1 MTSWINPQKRLL
13 FIDIETYSE
22 TDLKECG
29 VYRYCEDP
37 AFEVDLLGYAYG
49 EEKVKVLDLLQG
61 EQIPEELLKDLTDPD
76 VIKIAHNANF
86 ERTCLTK
93 WLDTDMN
100 PAQWYCT
107 AVRAATLGLPR
118 SLEGVG
124 EALGLAEDEK
134 KMAVGKRLIQYFA
147 KPCAPTKTNG
157 GRRRNLPHHE
167 PEKWKIYKDYNGRDV
182 ETERTIFYKM
192 QAFPEVSEEEH
203 RLWELDQRMNA
214 AGVEIDVDL
223 VQAII
228 GYSEQHS
235 VELQEEA
242 KQISRLE
249 NPSSIKQAM
258 LWLRQNGVPVQSFN
272 KDTVADLFKTVTD
285 PAVLRFLQIRQEL
298 GKTSV
303 TKYDAMSR
311 ARCEDNK
318 VRGMLQ
324 FYGANRTGRWAG
336 RIVQLQNLPQN
347 KLNDLDLARTIVK
360 NKDFELLELLY
371 DSTMDVFSQLIRT
384 AFIAG
389 DGKLFAVADYSA
401 IEARVIAWL
410 AGEEWR
416 LDAFKH
422 GQDIYCASAS
432 QMFGVPVNKNGIN
445 GHLRK
450 KGKVA
455 ELACGYQGGIG
466 AMKRMGGEDMGL
478 TDEEMQEI
486 VDNWRAKSPKIVELW
501 ATAERCAKEAIQHP
515 GTVQRFSRGLAFK
528 MIGPHLFARLPSG
541 RLLCYNN
548 ARIAKGQLRA
558 EIKYMGQNQTTQKWE
573 EVNTYGGKLV
583 ENLTQATAR
592 DCLGCAMMK
601 LAERGLMPS
610 FHIHDEVVIPISAEN
625 AEETLKTIEDIM
637 VLDGVAWKEGLPL
650 TADGYLTYYYK
661 KD

>member
-1 MTSWINPQKRLL
+1 MTSWIKPERRLL

-37 AFEVDLLGYAYG
+37 AFEVDLFGYAYG
-49 EEKVKVLDLLQG
+49 EEKVKIIDLLQG
-61 EQIPEELLKDLTDPD
+61 EQIPTEVLNDLSDPN

-93 WLDTDMN
+93 WLDTDMD

-118 SLEGVG
+118 SLEAVG

-167 PEKWKIYKDYNGRDV
+167 PEKWKLYKEYNLRDV
-182 ETERTIFYKM
+182 ETERIIFYKM
-192 QAFPEVSEEEH
+192 LPFPEISEEEH

-214 AGVEIDVDL
+214 LGVEIDVDL
-223 VQAII
+223 VGAII

-235 VELQEEA
+235 ADLLEEA
-242 KQISRLE
+242 KGISKLA
-249 NPSSIKQAM
+249 NPSSPKQAM
-258 LWLRQNGVPVQSFN
+258 AWLKRNGVPVQSFN
-272 KDTVADLFKTVTD
+272 KETVTD
-285 PAVLRFLQIRQEL
+285 LVKTVSDHAVLRFLQIRQEL

-303 TKYDAMSR
+303 AKYDAMQR

-336 RIVQLQNLPQN
+336 RIVQLQNLPKN
-347 KLNDLDLARTIVK
+347 ELNDLDLARSIVK
-360 NKDFELLELLY
+360 NRDFELLELLY

-389 DGKLFAVADYSA
+389 EGQLFAVADYSA

-416 LDAFKH
+416 IEAFEQ

-432 QMFGVPVNKNGIN
+432 QMFGVPVKKNGIN
-445 GHLRK
+445 GHLRP

-466 AMKRMGGEDMGL
+466 AMKRMGGEKMGL

-486 VDNWRAKSPKIVELW
+486 VDHWRAKSPKIVELW
-501 ATAERCAKEAIQHP
+501 ATTEKCAKEAILHP

-548 ARIAKGQLRA
+548 ARIAKGQMRT

-592 DCLGCAMMK
+592 DCLGCAMLR
-601 LAERGLMPS
+601 LAEKNLMPS

-625 AEETLKTIEDIM
+625 AEETLKTIEKIM
-637 VLDGVAWKEGLPL
+637 VLDGVPWKEGLPL

>member
-61 EQIPEELLKDLTDPD
+61 EQIPEELLKDLTNPD

-93 WLDTDMN
+93 WLDTDMD

-107 AVRAATLGLPR
+107 AVRAATLGLPH

-134 KMAVGKRLIQYFA
+134 KMAVGKQLIQYFA

-272 KDTVADLFKTVTD
+272 KDTVADLVKTVTD

-432 QMFGVPVNKNGIN
+432 QMFGVPVKKNGIN

-501 ATAERCAKEAIQHP
+501 ATTEKCAKEAILHP
-515 GTVQRFSRGLAFK
+515 GTVQRFSKGLAFK

-548 ARIAKGQLRA
+548 ARIAKGQMRT

-592 DCLGCAMMK
+592 DCLGCAMLR

-625 AEETLKTIEDIM
+625 AEETLQTITKIM
-637 VLDGVAWKEGLPL
+637 TLNDVEWKEGLPL

>member
-93 WLDTDMN
+93 WLDTDMD

-272 KDTVADLFKTVTD
+272 KDTVADLVKTVTD

-432 QMFGVPVNKNGIN
+432 QMFGVPVKKNGIN

-548 ARIAKGQLRA
+548 ARIVKGQLRA

>member
-1 MTSWINPQKRLL
+1 MTSWIKPGRRLL

-22 TDLKECG
+22 TDLKKCG

-37 AFEVDLLGYAYG
+37 AFEVDLFGYAYG
-49 EEKVKVLDLLQG
+49 EEKVKIIDLLQG
-61 EQIPEELLKDLTDPD
+61 EQIPTEVLNDLSDPN

-93 WLDTDMN
+93 WLDTDMD

-118 SLEGVG
+118 SLEAVG

-167 PEKWKIYKDYNGRDV
+167 PEKWKLYKEYNLRDV
-182 ETERTIFYKM
+182 ETERIIFYKM
-192 QAFPEVSEEEH
+192 LPFPEISEEEH

-214 AGVEIDVDL
+214 LGVEIDVDL
-223 VQAII
+223 VGAII

-235 VELQEEA
+235 ADLLEEA
-242 KQISRLE
+242 KGISKLA
-249 NPSSIKQAM
+249 NPSSPKQAM
-258 LWLRQNGVPVQSFN
+258 AWLKRNGVPVQSFN
-272 KDTVADLFKTVTD
+272 KETVTDLVKTVSD

-303 TKYDAMSR
+303 AKYDAMQR

-336 RIVQLQNLPQN
+336 RIVQLQNLPKN
-347 KLNDLDLARTIVK
+347 ELNDLDLARSIVK
-360 NKDFELLELLY
+360 NRDFELLELLY

-389 DGKLFAVADYSA
+389 EGQLFAVADYSA

-416 LDAFKH
+416 IEAFEQ

-432 QMFGVPVNKNGIN
+432 QMFGVPVKKNGIN
-445 GHLRK
+445 GHLRP

-466 AMKRMGGEDMGL
+466 AMKRMGGEKMGL

-486 VDNWRAKSPKIVELW
+486 VDHWRAKSPKIVELW
-501 ATAERCAKEAIQHP
+501 ATTEKCAKEAILHP

-548 ARIAKGQLRA
+548 ARIAKGQMRT

-592 DCLGCAMMK
+592 DCLGCAMLR
-601 LAERGLMPS
+601 LAEKNLMPS

-625 AEETLKTIEDIM
+625 AEETLQTITKIM
-637 VLDGVAWKEGLPL
+637 TLNDVEWKEGLPL